1 MAVVVVLNAAVV
13 ADLMLSTGV
22 PSGTVRRHEG
32 RRRVEASGNS
42 AEDPQVPSLVEAIP
56 RLNVEDGAELRV
68 AHTETHSW
76 SIDVTGTIWAR
87 KRVEVTG
94 IEGLLAEAV
103 SWLLA
108 RRLCVPVPDAAVTL
122 SGDLSW
128 LSKQITPVVHW
139 DAIHQ
144 GGITNLMDLGKVL
157 VLDVLINNPDRHAGN
172 LLLQP
177 DPDES
182 AIKLWAIDAGNALI
196 GWPSDYAAARD
207 DLPSL
212 RNLARGLPVSEV
224 RESALEA
231 AEVAST
237 ISTLEIVEMVVHACH
252 LANEPQPEL
261 ITTTLVSRCARARE
275 LTDEYLMRIGAT
287 R

>member
-1 MAVVVVLNAAVV
+1 MAVIVVLKV
-13 ADLMLSTGV
+13 DLPLSTTV

-32 RRRVEASGNS
+32 RRCVEASGNS
-42 AEDPQVPSLVEAIP
+42 AEAPQVPLVEAIP

-108 RRLCVPVPDAAVTL
+108 RRLRVPVPDAAVTL

-144 GGITNLMDLGKVL
+144 GGITNLLDLGKVL

-172 LLLQP
+172 LLL
-177 DPDES
+177 
-182 AIKLWAIDAGNALI
+182 
-196 GWPSDYAAARD
+196 
-207 DLPSL
+207 
-212 RNLARGLPVSEV
+212 
-224 RESALEA
+224 
-231 AEVAST
+231 
-237 ISTLEIVEMVVHACH
+237 
-252 LANEPQPEL
+252 
-261 ITTTLVSRCARARE
+261 
-275 LTDEYLMRIGAT
+275 
-287 R
+287 

>member
-1 MAVVVVLNAAVV
+1 MKAAV
-13 ADLMLSTGV
+13 ALKH
-22 PSGTVRRHEG
+22 P
-32 RRRVEASGNS
+32 
-42 AEDPQVPSLVEAIP
+42 AIRQKIPGAILGGSNP

-108 RRLCVPVPDAAVTL
+108 RRLRVPVPDAAVTL

-157 VLDVLINNPDRHAGN
+157 VLDVR
-172 LLLQP
+172 
-177 DPDES
+177 
-182 AIKLWAIDAGNALI
+182 
-196 GWPSDYAAARD
+196 R
-207 DLPSL
+207 
-212 RNLARGLPVSEV
+212 
-224 RESALEA
+224 
-231 AEVAST
+231 
-237 ISTLEIVEMVVHACH
+237 
-252 LANEPQPEL
+252 
-261 ITTTLVSRCARARE
+261 
-275 LTDEYLMRIGAT
+275 
-287 R
+287 

>member
-1 MAVVVVLNAAVV
+1 
-13 ADLMLSTGV
+13 
-22 PSGTVRRHEG
+22 
-32 RRRVEASGNS
+32 
-42 AEDPQVPSLVEAIP
+42 VEAIP

-87 KRVEVTG
+87 KRVTVTG

-108 RRLCVPVPDAAVTL
+108 RRLRIPVPDAAVTL

-182 AIKLWAIDAGNALI
+182 
-196 GWPSDYAAARD
+196 PSSCGQSTRVM
-207 DLPSL
+207 PSL
-212 RNLARGLPVSEV
+212 DGRATMPPRRVICRPCTTS
-224 RESALEA
+224 RA
-231 AEVAST
+231 AY
-237 ISTLEIVEMVVHACH
+237 
-252 LANEPQPEL
+252 Q
-261 ITTTLVSRCARARE
+261 
-275 LTDEYLMRIGAT
+275 
-287 R
+287 